1 MNSEAETAV
10 APKAP
15 QFTENPFMNDGSMDH
30 LPKATKQQQAR
41 KRAAVFEPATGQQI
55 GECDGFYRK
64 IEVDATQHIK
74 LYLEGTGALA
84 KLTKP
89 GLAVF
94 QIMYC
99 QMLKSFDKDK
109 IMMTALIAR
118 KYGIART
125 TYFAGITSLIET
137 GFIAKTDIPPLYW
150 INPKYIFNGNRLRFV
165 QDYDL
170 KQDKSDDMQLTVA
183 AIKMTVKPGPAK
195 RISAREEIEAQQ
207 TSEQQQ
213 IDVEDYIESQQDQDA
228 TASERGDAAAQS
240 EQSNSRTGE
249 ARRTK
254 KAPQTRLKATG

>member
-1 MNSEAETAV
+1 MNSQTETAV

-15 QFTENPFMNDGSMDH
+15 QYAENPFMNNGSLDQ
-30 LPKATKQQQAR
+30 LPKTTKQLQAP

-55 GECDGFYRK
+55 GECDGFYRRT
-64 IEVDATQHIK
+64 EVDATQHIK

-84 KLTKP
+84 RLTKP

-118 KYGIART
+118 KYGISRT

-170 KQDKSDDMQLTVA
+170 KADKDEDTQLTIA
-183 AIKMTVKPGPAK
+183 AIKMQVKPGPAK
-195 RISAREEIEAQQ
+195 QITAREEIEALQRIE
-207 TSEQQQ
+207 SKQQQ
-213 IDVEDYIESQQDQDA
+213 NA
-228 TASERGDAAAQS
+228 TASERADAGAQGK
-240 EQSNSRTGE
+240 QSTSLTRD
-249 ARRTK
+249 ARKPKRAK
-254 KAPQTRLKATG
+254 QTRVKAAS